1 MEELKIKKI
10 RKIDIEQLINENL
23 SYIVYICVYFAGLII
38 GSLLYKNIYT
48 RINNELFED
57 VFNYQSDDFLETFFS
72 KLSIYLSVYLITVLI
87 GLCVIGYPIVCS
99 VPFLCGI
106 EIALK
111 LSYFY
116 NLYNFKGFG
125 YSLLIIIPEASM
137 FILVLIYAIK
147 SAGDMSKNLMQI
159 ARNNVP
165 NNEVSIKSYLKS
177 FLIYGSEIIVISLI
191 NAVLIHAFNQIIRL

>member
-57 VFNYQSDDFLETFFS
+57 VFNYQADDFLETFFS

-116 NLYNFKGFG
+116 NMYNFKGFG

>member
-159 ARNNVP
+159 ARNNAS

>member
-48 RINNELFED
+48 RISNELFED
-57 VFNYQSDDFLETFFS
+57 VFYYHADDFLETFFS

-116 NLYNFKGFG
+116 NMYNFKGFG

-159 ARNNVP
+159 AKNNAP

>member
-1 MEELKIKKI
+1 MEDLKIKKI

-57 VFNYQSDDFLETFFS
+57 VFNYQADDFLETFFS

>member
-48 RINNELFED
+48 RINNELFEG
-57 VFNYQSDDFLETFFS
+57 VFNYQADDFLETFFS

>member
-23 SYIVYICVYFAGLII
+23 SYIVYICVYFAGLIM

-57 VFNYQSDDFLETFFS
+57 VFNYQADDFLETFFS
-72 KLSIYLSVYLITVLI
+72 KLSIYLSVYIITVLI

>member
-57 VFNYQSDDFLETFFS
+57 VFNYQADDFLETFFS

-116 NLYNFKGFG
+116 NMYNFKGFG

-159 ARNNVP
+159 AKNNAP

-177 FLIYGSEIIVISLI
+177 FLIYGSEITVISLI

>member
-57 VFNYQSDDFLETFFS
+57 VFNYHTDDFLETFFS

>member
-57 VFNYQSDDFLETFFS
+57 VFNYHVEDFLETFFS

-147 SAGDMSKNLMQI
+147 LAGDMSKNLMQI
-159 ARNNVP
+159 AKNNVP

>member
-57 VFNYQSDDFLETFFS
+57 VFNYQADDFLETFFS

-137 FILVLIYAIK
+137 FILVLIYAI
-147 SAGDMSKNLMQI
+147 
-159 ARNNVP
+159 
-165 NNEVSIKSYLKS
+165 
-177 FLIYGSEIIVISLI
+177 ISRGHEQKFDA
-191 NAVLIHAFNQIIRL
+191 NCKK

>member
-48 RINNELFED
+48 RINDELFEN
-57 VFNYQSDDFLETFFS
+57 VFNYQADDFLETFFS

>member
-57 VFNYQSDDFLETFFS
+57 VFNYQADDFLETFFS

-99 VPFLCGI
+99 IPFLCGI

>member
-57 VFNYQSDDFLETFFS
+57 VFNYHADDFLETFFS
-72 KLSIYLSVYLITVLI
+72 KLSIYLSVYLITVFI

-165 NNEVSIKSYLKS
+165 NNEISIKSYLKS

>member
-57 VFNYQSDDFLETFFS
+57 VFNYQADDFLETFFS

>member
-57 VFNYQSDDFLETFFS
+57 VFNYQADDFLETFFS

-177 FLIYGSEIIVISLI
+177 FLIYGSEIIVISLM

>member
-57 VFNYQSDDFLETFFS
+57 VFNYHADDFLETFFS

>member
-48 RINNELFED
+48 RISNELFEE
-57 VFNYQSDDFLETFFS
+57 VFNYQADDFLETFFS

>member
-57 VFNYQSDDFLETFFS
+57 VFNYQADDFLETFFS

-147 SAGDMSKNLMQI
+147 LAGDMSKNLMQI
-159 ARNNVP
+159 AKNNVP

>member
-23 SYIVYICVYFAGLII
+23 SYIVYICVYFGGLII
-38 GSLLYKNIYT
+38 GSLIYKNIYT

-177 FLIYGSEIIVISLI
+177 FLIYGSEIIVISLM

>member
-10 RKIDIEQLINENL
+10 RKIDFEQLINENL
-23 SYIVYICVYFAGLII
+23 SFIVYILVYTAGMLA
-38 GSLLYKNIYT
+38 GTMLYKNICT
-48 RINNELFED
+48 KIDSELFD
-57 VFNYQSDDFLETFFS
+57 SIFNYQASVFLDIFFS
-72 KLSIYLSVYLITVLI
+72 RLSIYMSVYLITVLV

-99 VPFLCGI
+99 IPLLCGF

-125 YSLLIIIPEASM
+125 YSLLIIIPESSM

-159 ARNNVP
+159 ARNNEP
-165 NNEVSIKSYLKS
+165 NRELSMKNYLKG
-177 FLIYGSEIIVISLI
+177 FLIYGGEIIVISLI
-191 NAVLIHAFNQIIRL
+191 NALLIYAFNQIIQL

>member
-57 VFNYQSDDFLETFFS
+57 VFNYQADDFLETFFS

-159 ARNNVP
+159 ARNNAS

>member
-10 RKIDIEQLINENL
+10 RKFDIEQLINENL

-57 VFNYQSDDFLETFFS
+57 VFNYQADDFLETFFS

>member
-57 VFNYQSDDFLETFFS
+57 VFNYQADDFLETFFS

-159 ARNNVP
+159 ARNNVS

>member
-57 VFNYQSDDFLETFFS
+57 VFNYQADDFLETFFS

-159 ARNNVP
+159 AKNNVP

>member
-1 MEELKIKKI
+1 MEDLKIKKI

-38 GSLLYKNIYT
+38 GSLIYKNIYT
-48 RINNELFED
+48 RINNELFEE
-57 VFNYQSDDFLETFFS
+57 VFNYQADDFLETFFS
-72 KLSIYLSVYLITVLI
+72 KLTIYLSVYLITVLI

>member
-48 RINNELFED
+48 RINDELFEN
-57 VFNYQSDDFLETFFS
+57 VFNYQADDFLETFFS

-116 NLYNFKGFG
+116 NMYNFKGFG

>member
-57 VFNYQSDDFLETFFS
+57 VFNYHADDFLETFFS

-137 FILVLIYAIK
+137 FILALIYAIK

>member
-159 ARNNVP
+159 ARNNAS

-177 FLIYGSEIIVISLI
+177 FLIYGSEIIAISLI

>member
-1 MEELKIKKI
+1 MEDLKIKKI

-57 VFNYQSDDFLETFFS
+57 VFNYQTDDFLETFFS

-177 FLIYGSEIIVISLI
+177 FLIYGSEIIAISLI

>member
-38 GSLLYKNIYT
+38 GSLIYKNIYT
-48 RINNELFED
+48 RINNELFEE
-57 VFNYQSDDFLETFFS
+57 VFNYQADDFLETFFS

-147 SAGDMSKNLMQI
+147 SAGDMSKNLMQV

>member
-48 RINNELFED
+48 RINDELFEN
-57 VFNYQSDDFLETFFS
+57 VFNYQADDFLETFFY

-116 NLYNFKGFG
+116 NMYNFKGFG

>member
-23 SYIVYICVYFAGLII
+23 SFIVYICVYFAGLII

-48 RINNELFED
+48 RINNELFEG
-57 VFNYQSDDFLETFFS
+57 VFNYQADDFLETFFS

>member
-10 RKIDIEQLINENL
+10 RKIDFEQLINENL
-23 SYIVYICVYFAGLII
+23 SFIVYILVYTAGLLA
-38 GSLLYKNIYT
+38 GTMVYKNICT
-48 RINNELFED
+48 KIDSELFD
-57 VFNYQSDDFLETFFS
+57 SIFNYQASVFLDTFFS
-72 KLSIYLSVYLITVLI
+72 RLSIYMSVYLITVLV

-99 VPFLCGI
+99 IPLLCGF

-125 YSLLIIIPEASM
+125 YSLLIIIPESSM

-147 SAGDMSKNLMQI
+147 SAGEMSKNLMQI
-159 ARNNVP
+159 ARNIEP
-165 NNEVSIKSYLKS
+165 NRELSMKNYLKG
-177 FLIYGSEIIVISLI
+177 FLIYGVEIIVISLI
-191 NAVLIHAFNQIIRL
+191 NAILIYAFNQIIQL

>member
-57 VFNYQSDDFLETFFS
+57 VFNYHADDFLETFFS

-159 ARNNVP
+159 ARNNAS

-177 FLIYGSEIIVISLI
+177 FLIYGSEIIAISLI

>member
-116 NLYNFKGFG
+116 NMYNFKGFG

>member
-57 VFNYQSDDFLETFFS
+57 VFNYQADDFLETFFS

-99 VPFLCGI
+99 IPFLCGI

-159 ARNNVP
+159 AKNNVP